1 MVYFSLFTQFEV
13 VCVTSLLLNIISINL
28 PAVRGFCKTRLGIGK
43 KYSRLPYYG
52 KFVPHLI

>member
-28 PAVRGFCKTRLGIGK
+28 PGTWI
-43 KYSRLPYYG
+43 
-52 KFVPHLI
+52 